1 MSYKR
6 VTRVRLWFLLQYP
19 SVGFTS
25 DCCRLP
31 GTLTHIVTG
40 SFQQELMAIY
50 LSV

>member
-6 VTRVRLWFLLQYP
+6 VIRVRLRFLLQYP

-25 DCCRLP
+25 DRSRLP

-40 SFQQELMAIY
+40 SFRPELMALY
-50 LSV
+50 LSL